1 MSAYVCIYVSYMS
14 YSKSMCIYGSYVYVC
29 HIQNLVT
36 DGGEDHCKSSE

>member
-1 MSAYVCIYVSYMS
+1 MAACVYICIIIS
-14 YSKSMCIYGSYVYVC
+14 YSKSMCIDGSYVYVC